1 MHEIGLCESIL
12 GAVTQRAEGRQ
23 VNRVKVRIGV
33 RHGVAEPALKQG
45 FALVAT
51 GTTADGA
58 EIDMV
63 AVPAHVACSACGRN
77 EQSMDMLPVC
87 AFCGSADVVVTG
99 GDDLILE
106 ELHLVDLRA

>member
-12 GAVTQRAEGRQ
+12 GAVTQRADGRR

-63 AVPAHVACSACGRN
+63 AVPAHVACAACGRH
-77 EQSMDMLPVC
+77 EQSLDMLPVC
-87 AFCGSADVVVTG
+87 AHCGSADVVVTG

-106 ELHLVDLRA
+106 ELHLADLTA